1 MRSFNGF
8 MVSKG
13 HYRPLGSVF
22 IRLTFLEVVSAR
34 YSDIKFGKQFYPL
47 TRDLVKTAI
56 QLEISRL

>member
-1 MRSFNGF
+1 